1 MRTLLLFLF
10 LSFGSLYANEQ
21 NLGYSPFEEAN
32 ALYKQEKY
40 KAALERYTYIY
51 TDMKKQSAPLFYNMA
66 NCHYKL
72 QNNAKAIYFYKKA
85 LWLNPLLKAAETN
98 LYLAQKRTIDHFKDK
113 KIVGFAATMNSFSFK
128 MHYDQWAWLSVGF
141 SALLFICF
149 LVYYFA
155 TNSLVKRSFFSLQFV
170 TALAI
175 ATCIVAVLWQK
186 DKLNNNKT
194 AVVFATE
201 TAVRAEANS
210 TSKSTT
216 ELHEG
221 SVVYIEK
228 TAGEWS
234 LVNWD
239 INQKGW
245 VLSKTIKAVVED

>member
-1 MRTLLLFLF
+1 M
-10 LSFGSLYANEQ
+10 
-21 NLGYSPFEEAN
+21 
-32 ALYKQEKY
+32 
-40 KAALERYTYIY
+40 
-51 TDMKKQSAPLFYNMA
+51 
-66 NCHYKL
+66 
-72 QNNAKAIYFYKKA
+72 
-85 LWLNPLLKAAETN
+85 
-98 LYLAQKRTIDHFKDK
+98 
-113 KIVGFAATMNSFSFK
+113 
-128 MHYDQWAWLSVGF
+128 
-141 SALLFICF
+141 
-149 LVYYFA
+149 
-155 TNSLVKRSFFSLQFV
+155 
-170 TALAI
+170 
-175 ATCIVAVLWQK
+175 AVLWQK

-228 TAGEWS
+228 IAGEWS